1 MNAMRHIVLLLAL
14 AVSAAL
20 PAKDATLTPAWNGIW
35 TETTGQHRCAVLV
48 ADQTLRSRVTLL
60 CQLGP
65 DGVYAQGA
73 VPAFGQ
79 PVYLRA
85 TLADF
90 GQEPAGTY
98 AWGSARIYAVCN
110 EGRPEIIGTAYAGGI
125 ASDLRL
131 HPVMPTGKLCG
142 GAP

>member
-1 MNAMRHIVLLLAL
+1 MTMRLLCML
-14 AVSAAL
+14 AAL
-20 PAKDATLTPAWNGIW
+20 LCAASVGAKDTTLTPAWNGIW
-35 TETTGQHRCAVLV
+35 TEATGQHRCAVLV
-48 ADQTLRSRVTLL
+48 SDPTQRSRVTLL

-79 PVYLRA
+79 PIHLRA

-131 HPVMPTGKLCG
+131 HPVMPTGTLCG

>member
-1 MNAMRHIVLLLAL
+1 MNAMRYIMLLIAL

-20 PAKDATLTPAWNGIW
+20 PAATLTAAWNGIW
-35 TETTGQHRCAVLV
+35 TEATGQHRCAVLV
-48 ADQTLRSRVTLL
+48 SDPTQRSRVTLL

-65 DGVYAQGA
+65 DGVYAQA
-73 VPAFGQ
+73 PVPAFGQ
-79 PVYLRA
+79 PIYLQA

-90 GQEPAGTY
+90 GQAPAGTY